1 MWHYVINVVI
11 QFQTHWSEIYIHWKQ
26 KKKIKISLENKDV
39 FVTNIMWV
47 TSLPTAGGLELYD
60 L

>member
-26 KKKIKISLENKDV
+26 KKIKISLENKDV
-39 FVTNIMWV
+39 FVTNIMCV